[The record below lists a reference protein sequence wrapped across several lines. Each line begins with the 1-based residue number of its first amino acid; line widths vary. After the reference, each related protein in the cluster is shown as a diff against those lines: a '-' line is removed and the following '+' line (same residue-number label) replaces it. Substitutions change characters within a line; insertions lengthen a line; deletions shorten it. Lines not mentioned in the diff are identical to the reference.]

1 MKKISKTIAESTKTG
16 ERLKAKIGC
25 KFYAK
30 IVDSVVQDHNQAL
43 KRLIT
48 IKKDN

>member
-1 MKKISKTIAESTKTG
+1 MKKTSEQIKANQETG
-16 ERLKAKIGC
+16 ERLKNKIGC

-30 IVDSVVQDHNQAL
+30 IVDSVVQEHNKAL

-48 IKKDN
+48 IKNDN

>member
-30 IVDSVVQDHNQAL
+30 IVDSVVKEHNEEL
-43 KRLIT
+43 TRLIT
-48 IKKDN
+48 IKNNN